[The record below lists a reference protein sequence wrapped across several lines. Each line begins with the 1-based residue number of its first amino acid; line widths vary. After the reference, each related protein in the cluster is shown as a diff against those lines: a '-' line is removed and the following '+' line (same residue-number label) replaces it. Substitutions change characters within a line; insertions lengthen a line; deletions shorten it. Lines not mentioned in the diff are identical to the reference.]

1 MHKPLRSAV
10 MFALAAPTIVLAQQ
24 AAPGLEEIIVTAQ
37 KRTESLQDIP
47 FSVAAVT
54 EESIRRTG
62 STNLAELA
70 RNVSGLAIT
79 DLGPG
84 QSQVAIRGIS
94 AGQVVRD
101 QAGVKES
108 VGIYL
113 DESAI
118 SVALFTPD
126 LDLYDVERFEVLR
139 GPQGT
144 LFGAGSSSG
153 TLRYITRQPQLDE
166 FTVTT
171 ELTAATVD
179 DGEFGGGVKGAL
191 NVPLGDTAAGRIV
204 AYYSQLPGFIDS
216 VYPGRGTKEDVNSG
230 ERTGVRASLRFEPNE
245 DLSITPRVV
254 YQKLETDGF
263 PRIDVWNILGNPYT
277 TTEPA
282 VSVGERRQVTQ
293 LREGIDDDFTLVDL
307 TIDYDFGA
315 VTLTSV
321 SAYTDRQVVVTR
333 DASQL
338 TGSVTY
344 DLQNAYGSGD
354 ISADVR
360 LNSPLIDS
368 TDLEGFSQEL
378 RLSSNDVDA
387 PFRWLVGAFY
397 QQVDRQYGQALPTP
411 GYDARVIGPLGPPLT
426 GLDSTDFGAPPD
438 NPYFSDLTYDF
449 EQFALFGEA
458 TYHFT
463 DAWSLTAGLR
473 YYDFSEDR
481 VLTFAGLFADQG
493 YTDEPGSTSSD
504 GYSPRAIL
512 AYRPNDDLLF
522 TAQVARGFRLGGI
535 NDPLNVTLC
544 TAADLAVYDGNPTWD
559 DEETTNYE
567 LGAKTRWADG
577 TVQLNGAVF
586 LTRNRWPAGHRR
598 RGLLLLAHHPECR
611 RRIRRRRNR
620 TGRPADRE
628 LGLRRVGHLRRCDD
642 HEVAARRDGP
652 ADRGYP
658 RGQPAADRARTAGR
672 GERDVFV
679 AVERFVE
686 RVRQLHGAVRRLVV
700 HATRRPGSGLRRAVD
715 DADRQRRH
723 DSRLRRPVDHRVPL
737 RCGVA
742 RVRDRQPAHRRAERA
757 LGARCVRQQRLGR
770 TRVPVDRSRAR
781 PQRACRLP
789 DQPAAHVRCHAEPR
803 LLIRVSRDARASCR
817 RAGPRAGRRWPRA
830 GRGCDP
836 TRRSSSPCARLR
848 ARR

>member
-1 MHKPLRSAV
+1 MSRSLCAAIACV
-10 MFALAAPTIVLAQQ
+10 LAAPAPLRAQQ
-24 AAPGLEEIIVTAQ
+24 AAAGLEEIIVTAQ
-37 KRTESLQDIP
+37 KRSESLQDVP
-47 FSVAAVT
+47 FSIAAVT
-54 EESIRRTG
+54 AESIQRSG
-62 STNLAELA
+62 AGNIVELA
-70 RNVSGLAIT
+70 RNVAGLSIT

-153 TLRYITRQPQLDE
+153 TLRYITRQPSLDE
-166 FTVTT
+166 FVLTS

-179 DGEFGGGVKGAL
+179 DGEFGGSIKAAL
-191 NVPLGDTAAGRIV
+191 NVPLGAVAAARVVG
-204 AYYSQLPGFIDS
+204 YYSKLPGFMDS
-216 VYPGRGTKEDVNSG
+216 VYPGRGVKEDVNG
-230 ERTGVRASLRFEPNE
+230 GDRTGTRIALRIEPSDE
-245 DLSITPRVV
+245 LSITPRVV

-282 VSVGERRQVTQ
+282 VRLGERRQVTQ
-293 LREGIDDDFTLVDL
+293 LREGIDDEFTLADL
-307 TIDYDFGA
+307 TINYDFGS

-338 TGSVTY
+338 SGSVTY
-344 DLQNAYGSGD
+344 DLQNAYGTGD

-368 TDLEGFSQEL
+368 TDLESFSQEL
-378 RLSSNDVDA
+378 RLSSNDPETA
-387 PFRWLVGAFY
+387 FRWLVGAFY

-411 GYDARVIGPLGPPLT
+411 GYDARVIGPLGPPLG

-458 TYHFT
+458 TYQFS

-512 AYRPNDDLLF
+512 AYKPSEDLLF

-544 TAADLAVYDGNPTWD
+544 TPDDLAVYDGNPTWD

-567 LGAKTRWADG
+567 VGAKTRWADG
-577 TVQLNGAVF
+577 RVSFNAAVFMTEIDGLQVIADAGSCSSRIILNAEGESLGGEFELAARANDNWDFAVSATYADATITKTQFGATGDPIAGIRDGNRLPTAPELQAAASATYSWPWGSGFDSYVNFTVQYVGSSYTQLADQEAGFGF
-586 LTRNRWPAGHRR
+586 LSTTPTGNEGTIRGFGDPSITDFRFDAELPDYQIGNLRFGVQADQWEVALFVNNVWDERAFLSIDRERNRSA
-598 RGLLLLAHHPECR
+598 
-611 RRIRRRRNR
+611 
-620 TGRPADRE
+620 
-628 LGLRRVGHLRRCDD
+628 RVGYLTN
-642 HEVAARRDGP
+642 P
-652 ADRGYP
+652 P
-658 RGQPAADRARTAGR
+658 RTY
-672 GERDVFV
+672 
-679 AVERFVE
+679 
-686 RVRQLHGAVRRLVV
+686 
-700 HATRRPGSGLRRAVD
+700 
-715 DADRQRRH
+715 
-723 DSRLRRPVDHRVPL
+723 
-737 RCGVA
+737 GVT
-742 RVRDRQPAHRRAERA
+742 
-757 LGARCVRQQRLGR
+757 LNIGF
-770 TRVPVDRSRAR
+770 
-781 PQRACRLP
+781 
-789 DQPAAHVRCHAEPR
+789 
-803 LLIRVSRDARASCR
+803 
-817 RAGPRAGRRWPRA
+817 
-830 GRGCDP
+830 
-836 TRRSSSPCARLR
+836 
-848 ARR
+848 